1 MFIVEIILLF
11 LLTLFIIRMFG
22 HSAFSQITPHDLVAV
37 FFLVI
42 IATSPIEINTLSQA
56 ILGIIAVGGLHYSLA
71 RLSLLRR
78 FHHLVVGEP
87 VILIKHGKIIK
98 SNLKKTRYS
107 LIELLSS
114 LRSKGYLDIKNI
126 QYAILEPFG
135 ELSVVLREDA
145 HPITRKDLN
154 LDVEKTGVPI
164 TVVVEG
170 IIQYENLKLLHRDER
185 WLRSQLKEKGY
196 KKLEDVFIATVWDKN
211 HQLMVDDGSG
221 NNT

>member
-1 MFIVEIILLF
+1 MFIVEIIVLF

-42 IATSPIEINTLSQA
+42 IATAPIEINTLLQS
-56 ILGIIAVGGLHYSLA
+56 ILGVITVGVLHYSMA
-71 RLSLLRR
+71 RLSLLRK

-87 VILIKHGKIIK
+87 VIFIKHGKIIK
-98 SNLKKTRYS
+98 SNLKKNRYS

-135 ELSVVLREDA
+135 DLSVVLKEDV
-145 HPITRKDLN
+145 HPVTRKDLN
-154 LDVEKTGVPI
+154 VDVEKAGFPI

-170 IIQYENLKLLHRDER
+170 IIQHENLKLLYRDER
-185 WLRSQLKEKGY
+185 WLRSQLNEKGY
-196 KKLEDVFIATVWDKN
+196 KKLEDVFFATVWDKN
-211 HQLMVDDGSG
+211 HQVMVDDGKG
-221 NNT
+221 YNA